1 MLPKQWIENLSS
13 GERIAFHLRHKIIS
27 GELKGNEKLSENQ
40 LATLYEVSRSPIRD
54 ALKILANDHLIRLER
69 MGAVVCALS
78 DKDIQELYDMRIM
91 IEGFAFEKIE
101 QTTIETLVL
110 ELEKKLEMMRVAVK
124 FNDAAEFAMQDI
136 LFHQTMIESI
146 HHQQLEK
153 LWHAIKQNMLILNLI
168 SMQQRMNED
177 KADFERIFNNHE
189 MYIKAVRTQDRNL
202 YKKVLHINF
211 DDLNDEVDD
220 LFYSQTK
227 EDI

>member
-13 GERIAFHLRHKIIS
+13 GERIAYDLRYKIIS
-27 GELKGNEKLSENQ
+27 GELSDGEKLSENQ

-54 ALKILANDHLIRLER
+54 ALKILATDQLIRLER
-69 MGAVVCALS
+69 MGAVIRPLS
-78 DKDIQELYDMRIM
+78 DKDIHELYDMRIM

-101 QTTIETLVL
+101 QSNVEPLVL

-124 FNDAAEFAMQDI
+124 YNDAAEFAMQDI

-146 HHQQLEK
+146 KHQQLEK
-153 LWHAIKQNMLILNLI
+153 LWLSIKSNMLILNLI
-168 SMQQRMNED
+168 AMQQRMDSN

-189 MYIKAVRTQDRNL
+189 MYIEAIRTQNRKL

-211 DDLNDEVDD
+211 DDLNDEVED
-220 LFYSQTK
+220 LYYSQTK
-227 EDI
+227 EE